1 MNEALINSYDLFMHD
16 YEAAME
22 DAARKKGAA
31 ESLDELRKIIF
42 SELVNQSNAPS
53 IAKAEHWARDHER
66 YRSKS
71 AEAMNAKT
79 EAHVAEARAKGMSAR
94 LDIWR
99 TRNATER
106 AKMQML

>member
-1 MNEALINSYDLFMHD
+1 MNEIPINANDQFMHN
-16 YEAAME
+16 YETALENAAV
-22 DAARKKGAA
+22 KKGAA

-66 YRSKS
+66 YRTKS

-79 EAHVAEARAKGMSAR
+79 EAHIAEARAKGMSAR